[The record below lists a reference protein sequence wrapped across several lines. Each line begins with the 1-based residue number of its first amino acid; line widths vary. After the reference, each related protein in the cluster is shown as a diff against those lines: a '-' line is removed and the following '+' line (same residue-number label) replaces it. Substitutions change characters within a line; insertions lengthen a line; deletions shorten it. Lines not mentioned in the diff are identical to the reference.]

1 MGSLT
6 LSERDAGMDAERLDV
21 SGARSIGV
29 HRSYLRIGNV
39 SIALRAESADDV
51 ALDLQMQRFR
61 TAPTVCDID
70 IQVQWV
76 DQLKEPSGR
85 KFFDS
90 GSVWVLYENDGSY
103 VFDCSTPVL
112 GDQPYKRL
120 LADTQFSKARL
131 LLNRECLRGWSEVY
145 PLEYPLDELLVTNW
159 LARNRGVEVHGCGL
173 LDDST
178 CGHLFLGHSGAGKS
192 TTSRLWRSLRG
203 ARVLSD
209 DRIILREESN
219 EIWMYGTPWHGEA
232 GFASA
237 EKTRVHK
244 IFMLEHGNGNE
255 IVPLPEAKAVAA
267 LFARCFPPFYSHG
280 PLALTLSFLH
290 QIANRVP
297 CYLFRFVPDAS
308 AVREILNFRD

>member
-1 MGSLT
+1 
-6 LSERDAGMDAERLDV
+6 MDAETLDV
-21 SGARSIGV
+21 PHVQSSGV
-29 HRSYLRIGNV
+29 HRSYIRIGNV
-39 SIALRAESADDV
+39 SIGVWADSADDV
-51 ALDLQMQRFR
+51 ALDPEMERFR
-61 TAPTVCDID
+61 TAPTACDID
-70 IQVQWV
+70 IRVQWV
-76 DQLKEPSGR
+76 DWLKKPHGR
-85 KFFDS
+85 KLFDS
-90 GSVWVLYENDGSY
+90 GSVWVLHENDDGF

-120 LADTQFSKARL
+120 SADKQFSNACL
-131 LLNRECLRGWSEVY
+131 SLNRECFRGWSRVC

-159 LARNRGVEVHGCGL
+159 LARNGGVEVHGCGV

-178 CGHLFLGHSGAGKS
+178 GGHLFLGHSGAGKS

-267 LFARCFPPFYSHG
+267 LFARCFPPFYSRG

-297 CYLFRFVPDAS
+297 CYLFRFVPDTS